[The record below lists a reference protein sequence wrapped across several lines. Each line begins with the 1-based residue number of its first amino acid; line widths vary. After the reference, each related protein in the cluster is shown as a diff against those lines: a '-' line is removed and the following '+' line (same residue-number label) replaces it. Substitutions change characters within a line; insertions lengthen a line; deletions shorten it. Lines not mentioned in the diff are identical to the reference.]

1 VTLDANAG
9 QEGPARRGFRAGKVE
24 SARVFPEPPPRS
36 RPRRDFIDKTISWR
50 RIGGCVTYFIQENP
64 AGR

>member
-1 VTLDANAG
+1 MVTLDANAG

-50 RIGGCVTYFIQENP
+50 RIGDV
-64 AGR
+64 